1 MITLKAVRNDG
12 KQPDIKG
19 RDKNK
24 PLRNSVP
31 ELAKSVTHSH
41 FYQVRLHGTSVT
53 EHHSSCSKSRDN
65 LPEGESLAR
74 GTREPWP
81 GPHLPL
87 PQPPEC
93 SGSPGEM
100 GLNTEPGA
108 GGPGPGDSDP
118 RCPDPQ
124 ASILHFHK
132 ASPTAMVTQNH
143 TSKNTANSFTK
154 LG

>member
-1 MITLKAVRNDG
+1 MITLKAARNDG
-12 KQPDIKG
+12 KQPDIKE

-31 ELAKSVTHSH
+31 ELAKSATHSH
-41 FYQVRLHGTSVT
+41 FHQVRPHGTSVT

-74 GTREPWP
+74 GAREIGP

-93 SGSPGEM
+93 SGSPGELV
-100 GLNTEPGA
+100 LNMEPGA
-108 GGPGPGDSDP
+108 GGPWPWRFGSKMSRSSGQHFAFPRGLSHCDGDSE
-118 RCPDPQ
+118 
-124 ASILHFHK
+124 SHFQKHC
-132 ASPTAMVTQNH
+132 
-143 TSKNTANSFTK
+143 
-154 LG
+154 